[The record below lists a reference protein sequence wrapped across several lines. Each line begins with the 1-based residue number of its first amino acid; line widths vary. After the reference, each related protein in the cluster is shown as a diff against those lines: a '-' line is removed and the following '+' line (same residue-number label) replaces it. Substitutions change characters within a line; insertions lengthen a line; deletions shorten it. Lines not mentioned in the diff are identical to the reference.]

1 MLSISREK
9 LSEAGYRPYYL
20 YRQKHMAGAFENV
33 GYSLPGKECI
43 YNIRIMD
50 EHQHNIAMGAGG
62 ITKVYFPKENRL
74 ERVPN
79 VYNYEE
85 YINRI
90 DEMINRKEE
99 NLFKEVN
106 INGD

>member
-1 MLSISREK
+1 
-9 LSEAGYRPYYL
+9 
-20 YRQKHMAGAFENV
+20 
-33 GYSLPGKECI
+33 
-43 YNIRIMD
+43 MD

-90 DEMINRKEE
+90 DEIIVFDKLGENEIKQIIEIMLNTVQKRLKEPQQIV
-99 NLFKEVN
+99 KV
-106 INGD
+106 